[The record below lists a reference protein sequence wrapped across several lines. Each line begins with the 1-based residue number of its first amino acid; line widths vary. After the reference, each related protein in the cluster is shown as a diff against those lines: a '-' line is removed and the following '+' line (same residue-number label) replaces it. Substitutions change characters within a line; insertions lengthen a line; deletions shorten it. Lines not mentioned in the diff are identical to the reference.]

1 LTPRNV
7 QNRSWDVK
15 PIRADATQEFQ
26 LVDVDALAHEAGV
39 RPDLVK
45 RFMRL
50 GLLEPAEGTFD
61 TPRFPRHHAAKIA
74 RATRLRRDLELNYAG
89 AVLACELL
97 DRIDSLEVRLS
108 RYETITKHG

>member
-1 LTPRNV
+1 LTPRYT

-15 PIRADATQEFQ
+15 PIRADATHEFH

-39 RPDLVK
+39 RPDLV
-45 RFMRL
+45 RRLVRL

-61 TPRFPRHHAAKIA
+61 TPRFPRHAAAKIA
-74 RATRLRRDLELNYAG
+74 RAIRLRRDLQLNYAG

-97 DRIDSLEVRLS
+97 DRIDSLEARLS
-108 RYETITKHG
+108 RYETISRHG